1 MLWKLSD
8 GFQGRAHGRNS
19 LNSLN
24 FLNSQP
30 VSLIEKGLVTSVS
43 LENFQKF
50 PEQLC
55 NGKLG
60 TIASD
65 FV

>member
-8 GFQGRAHGRNS
+8 SFQGRAHGRVILAQNS
-19 LNSLN
+19 